1 MNHRFILLAFL
12 CIQIVFGQ
20 SFGKNKVQY
29 RDFDW
34 KFIKSP
40 HFDVYYYANEFELA
54 EFTANAAEEAYEQI
68 SIHLRWTLK
77 KPVSV
82 IVYNSHNDFQQTNV
96 VDTYMSE
103 GIGGVTELFKNRVVL
118 PFDGSYKEFRHVI
131 HHELVHAVINDMIYG
146 GNIQGIISG
155 RIRLNIPLWTNEGLA
170 EYLSSNWDTKADMI
184 IRDMAIHD
192 EIPQVKRL
200 ESYMAYKGG
209 QSVWRFISEKYGR
222 EKVGEIFTKMKKYQ
236 NAEKGYEKALGFDF
250 EELSKQWKK
259 YLKKEYWP
267 DVAGRDELEDISK
280 QLTDHKEKGNFYN
293 ISPALSPDGSKIA
306 ILSDREGY
314 ADIYLIDALNGK
326 IIRRLVKGNR
336 SIDFEELKW
345 LQPGI
350 SWAPDSKKIVIASK
364 AGKGDVFHLI
374 DVASGKSE
382 KISLELD
389 GLFTASWSPD
399 GKQLA
404 FIGNKGRA
412 SDIYLYD
419 FSTKILVNLTDDIF
433 SDSEP
438 VWSPDGKKIAFISD
452 RDDYLHV
459 DSDNTTGETLEV
471 DMFTH
476 DFSQDDIYVIDV
488 KTKEIIRVTNT
499 DYNENYPVWMHKRN
513 ALFFTADYNGVWNI
527 FYRDLDSG
535 TQIPVSNVLTGI
547 QQLSLSN
554 DDQLLVFAGYSKGG
568 WDIYSLT
575 NPGRLSKKK
584 IPLTN
589 YIQNKDQDESLAD
602 LRWNKNKQMK
612 SSRGADD
619 YSQYIF
625 ARQYDQYNNTILNQ
639 KEEKKSAFHDSL
651 RQEDTYLPQLYKTHF
666 TLDMIGGSMMISNVF
681 GAQGMTYF
689 SWSDLMGDHK
699 IFFGTEMVLTLE
711 NSDYFL
717 SYAYLKNRT
726 DLYFNFSQTANF
738 FSLGY
743 QRFGRLRHIGI
754 GSFLSRPFNRF
765 NRIDVGLSYHLFKYE
780 VFLDEFLTGEY
791 ALYSEDKLSTVLPMV
806 SWIYDNSVFG
816 YTGPLDGFRQNIS
829 VTATPGIGTGKI
841 KFQTVIWDI
850 RKYIR
855 IWKYYAFAGRLMIGK
870 SMGHDPQKF
879 FLGGAHNWYFGRGET
894 DGNDDSG
901 QFREVILDD
910 ENNNLLKDIYF
921 SEYAMPVRGAR
932 YAERMGTNVALA
944 NFEFRFPFIF
954 AFGPPTRVAAT
965 YLFGHAFL
973 DIGAAWD
980 EYEEFSDQQKLQD
993 KYGYMT
999 SVTSPKVAGFGI
1011 GFKLFTPLGLLRV
1024 DTAWDIKP
1032 DGSYSRPQYLF
1043 SFGPDW

>member
-1 MNHRFILLAFL
+1 MNHRFILLVFL

-146 GNIQGIISG
+146 GNVQGIISG

-326 IIRRLVKGNR
+326 VIRRLVKGNR

-364 AGKGDVFHLI
+364 AGKG
-374 DVASGKSE
+374 E
-382 KISLELD
+382 
-389 GLFTASWSPD
+389 
-399 GKQLA
+399 
-404 FIGNKGRA
+404 
-412 SDIYLYD
+412 
-419 FSTKILVNLTDDIF
+419 
-433 SDSEP
+433 
-438 VWSPDGKKIAFISD
+438 
-452 RDDYLHV
+452 
-459 DSDNTTGETLEV
+459 
-471 DMFTH
+471 
-476 DFSQDDIYVIDV
+476 
-488 KTKEIIRVTNT
+488 
-499 DYNENYPVWMHKRN
+499 
-513 ALFFTADYNGVWNI
+513 
-527 FYRDLDSG
+527 
-535 TQIPVSNVLTGI
+535 
-547 QQLSLSN
+547 
-554 DDQLLVFAGYSKGG
+554 
-568 WDIYSLT
+568 
-575 NPGRLSKKK
+575 
-584 IPLTN
+584 
-589 YIQNKDQDESLAD
+589 
-602 LRWNKNKQMK
+602 
-612 SSRGADD
+612 
-619 YSQYIF
+619 
-625 ARQYDQYNNTILNQ
+625 
-639 KEEKKSAFHDSL
+639 
-651 RQEDTYLPQLYKTHF
+651 
-666 TLDMIGGSMMISNVF
+666 
-681 GAQGMTYF
+681 
-689 SWSDLMGDHK
+689 
-699 IFFGTEMVLTLE
+699 
-711 NSDYFL
+711 
-717 SYAYLKNRT
+717 
-726 DLYFNFSQTANF
+726 
-738 FSLGY
+738 
-743 QRFGRLRHIGI
+743 
-754 GSFLSRPFNRF
+754 
-765 NRIDVGLSYHLFKYE
+765 
-780 VFLDEFLTGEY
+780 
-791 ALYSEDKLSTVLPMV
+791 
-806 SWIYDNSVFG
+806 
-816 YTGPLDGFRQNIS
+816 
-829 VTATPGIGTGKI
+829 
-841 KFQTVIWDI
+841 
-850 RKYIR
+850 
-855 IWKYYAFAGRLMIGK
+855 
-870 SMGHDPQKF
+870 
-879 FLGGAHNWYFGRGET
+879 
-894 DGNDDSG
+894 
-901 QFREVILDD
+901 
-910 ENNNLLKDIYF
+910 
-921 SEYAMPVRGAR
+921 
-932 YAERMGTNVALA
+932 
-944 NFEFRFPFIF
+944 
-954 AFGPPTRVAAT
+954 
-965 YLFGHAFL
+965 
-973 DIGAAWD
+973 
-980 EYEEFSDQQKLQD
+980 
-993 KYGYMT
+993 
-999 SVTSPKVAGFGI
+999 
-1011 GFKLFTPLGLLRV
+1011 
-1024 DTAWDIKP
+1024 
-1032 DGSYSRPQYLF
+1032 
-1043 SFGPDW
+1043 